1 MQHVIEEPSILARVE
16 RLIGP
21 ALVAAERTYD
31 RELASAN
38 PYLADILSH
47 TRRFRGKR
55 LRPMLL
61 LLSADACGG
70 IRDEHITLAAV
81 IEMIHTATLVH
92 DDVLDDADLR
102 RHVATVNARWN
113 NSTSVLF
120 GDYLFT
126 HAFHLAA
133 SVGTTDACRMIG
145 HATNIVCEGE
155 LTQVRQGGNL
165 DLTEDEYL
173 KIIEA
178 KTGEL
183 CAVAC
188 RLGARYAH
196 ASEAV
201 QSAMDGYGRKLGI
214 AFQIADDV
222 LDLAGTERDTGKTLG
237 SDLAQRKMTLPL
249 IRLLSSLSNGSVA
262 RLREL
267 IAASDSSAESE
278 LQSLLI
284 SDGALASARQTALD
298 IANESRNGLRLLP
311 ASEGRQLLEEVAE
324 FAVRRE
330 F

>member
-1 MQHVIEEPSILARVE
+1 MSRVIEEPSILSRVE
-16 RLIGP
+16 SLIGP
-21 ALVAAERTYD
+21 ALIEAEQTYD

-61 LLSADACGG
+61 LLSAEATGG
-70 IRDEHITLAAV
+70 IRDEHIILAAV

-145 HATNIVCEGE
+145 RATNIVCEGE

-165 DLTEDEYL
+165 DLTEEEYL

-188 RLGARYAH
+188 RLGARYAD
-196 ASEAV
+196 ASESV
-201 QSAMDGYGRKLGI
+201 QTSMDRYGRQLGI

-237 SDLAQRKMTLPL
+237 SDLAQRKLTLPL
-249 IRLLSSLSNGSVA
+249 IRLLSSVSNGTVA
-262 RLREL
+262 RAREL
-267 IAASDSSAESE
+267 ILASDSAAEPE
-278 LQSLLI
+278 LQGMLRNS
-284 SDGALASARQTALD
+284 GALASARQTALEFATGARD
-298 IANESRNGLRLLP
+298 GLRLLP
-311 ASEGRQLLEEVAE
+311 ESEGRQLLEEVAE

>member
-1 MQHVIEEPSILARVE
+1 MQHVIEEPAILGRVE
-16 RLIGP
+16 SLIGP
-21 ALVAAERTYD
+21 ALVAAERAYD

-61 LLSADACGG
+61 LLSAEATGG
-70 IRDEHITLAAV
+70 IRDEHVTLAAV

-92 DDVLDDADLR
+92 DDVLDDAELR
-102 RHVATVNARWN
+102 RHVATVNSRWN

-145 HATNIVCEGE
+145 RATNIVCEGE

-165 DLTEDEYL
+165 DLSEDEYL
-173 KIIEA
+173 RIIEA

-188 RLGARYAH
+188 RLGARYSDAG
-196 ASEAV
+196 EAV
-201 QSAMDGYGRKLGI
+201 ADAMDRYGRQLGI

-222 LDLAGTERDTGKTLG
+222 LDLAGTVRETGKTLG
-237 SDLAQRKMTLPL
+237 SDLAQMKMTLPL
-249 IRLLSSLSNGSVA
+249 IRLLSSTSNGSTTRA
-262 RLREL
+262 REL
-267 IAASDSSAESE
+267 IAAADSAAEAE
-278 LQSLLI
+278 LQSLLV
-284 SDGALASARQTALD
+284 SGGALASARKTALEFAED
-298 IANESRNGLRLLP
+298 ARKGLRLLP
-311 ASEGRQLLEEVAE
+311 DSEGRTLLEDVAE
-324 FAVRRE
+324 FAVCRE

>member
-16 RLIGP
+16 ALIGP
-21 ALVAAERTYD
+21 ALSAAERTFD
-31 RELASAN
+31 QELASAN
-38 PYLADILSH
+38 PYVTDILSH

-61 LLSADACGG
+61 LLSAEASGG

-145 HATNIVCEGE
+145 RATNIVCEGE

-165 DLTEDEYL
+165 DLTEEEYL

-188 RLGARYAH
+188 RLGAHYAD
-196 ASEAV
+196 ADQTV
-201 QSAMDGYGRKLGI
+201 QSAMDSYGRKLGI

-222 LDLAGTERDTGKTLG
+222 LDVAGTERDTGKSLG
-237 SDLAQRKMTLPL
+237 SDLAQRKLTLPL
-249 IRLLSSLSNGSVA
+249 IRLLSSSSNGSMTRIRESISSGNPDA
-262 RLREL
+262 EAELRR
-267 IAASDSSAESE
+267 
-278 LQSLLI
+278 LLI
-284 SDGALASARQTALD
+284 SSGALASARQAALEVSAEARD
-298 IANESRNGLRLLP
+298 DLRVLP
-311 ASEGRQLLEEVAE
+311 DSDGRQLLLEVAD

>member
-1 MQHVIEEPSILARVE
+1 MQHVIEEPSMLTRVE
-16 RLIGP
+16 ALIGP
-21 ALVAAERTYD
+21 SLAAAERIYD
-31 RELASAN
+31 RELASSN

-61 LLSADACGG
+61 LLSAEATGG
-70 IRDEHITLAAV
+70 IRDEHVVLAAV

-92 DDVLDDADLR
+92 DDVLDDAALR

-133 SVGTTDACRMIG
+133 SVGTTEACRLIG
-145 HATNIVCEGE
+145 RATNIVCEGE

-165 DLTEDEYL
+165 DLGEDEYL
-173 KIIEA
+173 RIIEA

-188 RLGARYAH
+188 RLGARYAGADETV
-196 ASEAV
+196 ASV
-201 QSAMDGYGRKLGI
+201 LDRYGRRLGI

-222 LDLAGTERDTGKTLG
+222 LDLAGTERETGKTLG
-237 SDLAQRKMTLPL
+237 SDLAQRKLTLPL
-249 IRLLSSLSNGSVA
+249 IRLLSLPSPELAA
-262 RLREL
+262 RTREL
-267 IAASDSSAESE
+267 IASGDPRSEAELRALLVSS
-278 LQSLLI
+278 
-284 SDGALASARQTALD
+284 GALAAARQTATEFAQAARD
-298 IANESRNGLRLLP
+298 GLAVLP
-311 ASEGRQLLEEVAE
+311 KSEGRRLLQDAAD

>member
-1 MQHVIEEPSILARVE
+1 VI
-16 RLIGP
+16 
-21 ALVAAERTYD
+21 
-31 RELASAN
+31 
-38 PYLADILSH
+38 
-47 TRRFRGKR
+47 
-55 LRPMLL
+55 
-61 LLSADACGG
+61 
-70 IRDEHITLAAV
+70 LAAV

-102 RHVATVNARWN
+102 RHVATVNSRWN

-145 HATNIVCEGE
+145 RATNIVCEGE

-165 DLTEDEYL
+165 DLSEEEYL
-173 KIIEA
+173 RIIEA

-188 RLGARYAH
+188 RLGARYSNAGD
-196 ASEAV
+196 AV
-201 QSAMDGYGRKLGI
+201 ASAMDRYGRQLGI

-222 LDLAGTERDTGKTLG
+222 LDLAGTERETGKTLG
-237 SDLAQRKMTLPL
+237 SDLAQRKLTLPL
-249 IRLLSSLSNGSVA
+249 IRLLASASNGSVA
-262 RLREL
+262 RARAL
-267 IAASDSSAESE
+267 ISSGDAHAESE
-278 LQSLLI
+278 LQALLI
-284 SDGALASARQTALD
+284 SSGALASARQTALEF
-298 IANESRNGLRLLP
+298 AEGARNGLRQLP
-311 ASEGRQLLEEVAE
+311 ESDGRQLLQEVAE

>member
-1 MQHVIEEPSILARVE
+1 MQHAIEERSILTRVE
-16 RLIGP
+16 ALIGP

-61 LLSADACGG
+61 LLSAEATGG
-70 IRDEHITLAAV
+70 IRDEHVTLAAV

-145 HATNIVCEGE
+145 RATNIVCEGE

-188 RLGARYAH
+188 RLGARFSNAPDPV
-196 ASEAV
+196 A
-201 QSAMDGYGRKLGI
+201 SAMDRYGRMLGV

-222 LDLAGTERDTGKTLG
+222 LDLAGTERETGKTLG
-237 SDLAQRKMTLPL
+237 SDLAQRKLTLPL
-249 IRLLSSLSNGSVA
+249 IRLLSSSANGSA
-262 RLREL
+262 AHAREL
-267 IAASDSSAESE
+267 ISSGDLAAAELHALLLSS
-278 LQSLLI
+278 
-284 SDGALASARQTALD
+284 GALTSARQTALD
-298 IANESRNGLRLLP
+298 FAEDARRSLRMLPESD
-311 ASEGRQLLEEVAE
+311 GRRLLEEVAE

>member
-1 MQHVIEEPSILARVE
+1 
-16 RLIGP
+16 
-21 ALVAAERTYD
+21 
-31 RELASAN
+31 
-38 PYLADILSH
+38 
-47 TRRFRGKR
+47 
-55 LRPMLL
+55 MLL
-61 LLSADACGG
+61 LLSADASGG

-145 HATNIVCEGE
+145 RATNIVCEGE

-165 DLTEDEYL
+165 DLTEGEYL

-188 RLGARYAH
+188 RLGARYAD
-196 ASEAV
+196 SSDSV
-201 QSAMDGYGRKLGI
+201 QTAMDLYGRKLGI

-249 IRLLSSLSNGSVA
+249 IRLLSSLSNGSVN

-267 IAASDSSAESE
+267 ITSGDPNAESE
-278 LQSLLI
+278 LRSLLM
-284 SDGALASARQTALD
+284 SGGALASARRTALEFASEARD
-298 IANESRNGLRLLP
+298 GLRLLP
-311 ASEGRQLLEEVAE
+311 PSDGRRLLEEVAE

>member
-1 MQHVIEEPSILARVE
+1 MQPVIEEQSILSRVE
-16 RLIGP
+16 SLIGP
-21 ALVAAERTYD
+21 ALVAAERTFD

-38 PYLADILSH
+38 PYLGDILSH

-61 LLSADACGG
+61 LLAAEATGG

-102 RHVATVNARWN
+102 RHVATVNSRWN

-133 SVGTTDACRMIG
+133 SVGTTDACRLIG
-145 HATNIVCEGE
+145 RATNIVCEGE

-165 DLTEDEYL
+165 DLSEDEYL

-188 RLGARYAH
+188 RLGARFSD

-201 QSAMDGYGRKLGI
+201 CGAMDRYGRQLGI

-222 LDLAGTERDTGKTLG
+222 LDLAGTERETGKTLG
-237 SDLAQRKMTLPL
+237 SDLEQRKLTLPL
-249 IRLLSSLSNGSVA
+249 IRLLSSIANGTATHA
-262 RLREL
+262 RQL
-267 IAASDSSAESE
+267 IASADARSAAELHGLLVSS
-278 LQSLLI
+278 
-284 SDGALASARQTALD
+284 GALVSARQTALD
-298 IANESRNGLRLLP
+298 FAEDARAGLRLLP
-311 ASEGRQLLEEVAE
+311 DSDGRQLLEELAV

>member
-1 MQHVIEEPSILARVE
+1 MQHVIEEPSILGRVE
-16 RLIGP
+16 SLIGP
-21 ALVAAERTYD
+21 ALVAAERAYD
-31 RELASAN
+31 RELVSAN

-61 LLSADACGG
+61 LLSAEATGG

-145 HATNIVCEGE
+145 RATNIVCEGE

-165 DLTEDEYL
+165 DLSEDEYL
-173 KIIEA
+173 RIIEA

-188 RLGARYAH
+188 RLGARYAD
-196 ASEAV
+196 AGEAV
-201 QSAMDGYGRKLGI
+201 ANAMDRYGRQLGI

-222 LDLAGTERDTGKTLG
+222 LDLAGTERETGKTLG
-237 SDLAQRKMTLPL
+237 SDLAQRKLTLPL
-249 IRLLSSLSNGSVA
+249 IRLLSSTSNGSTQRA
-262 RLREL
+262 REL
-267 IAASDSSAESE
+267 IAAGDSAAEAE
-278 LQSLLI
+278 LQSLLR
-284 SDGALASARQTALD
+284 SSGALASARQTALEFAD
-298 IANESRNGLRLLP
+298 GARKGLRQLP
-311 ASEGRQLLEEVAE
+311 PSVGRTLLEDVAE

>member
-1 MQHVIEEPSILARVE
+1 MQHVIEERSILSRVE
-16 RLIGP
+16 SLIGP
-21 ALVAAERTYD
+21 ALLAAERTFD

-55 LRPMLL
+55 LRPLLL
-61 LLSADACGG
+61 LLSAEATGG
-70 IRDEHITLAAV
+70 IRDEHVTLAAV

-102 RHVATVNARWN
+102 RHVATVNSRWN

-145 HATNIVCEGE
+145 RATNIVCEGE

-165 DLTEDEYL
+165 DLTEEEYL

-188 RLGARYAH
+188 RLGARFSNAG
-196 ASEAV
+196 EAV
-201 QSAMDGYGRKLGI
+201 ASAMDRYGRQLGI

-222 LDLAGTERDTGKTLG
+222 LDLAGTERETGKTLG
-237 SDLAQRKMTLPL
+237 SDLAQRKLTLPL
-249 IRLLSSLSNGSVA
+249 IRLLSSTANGTA
-262 RLREL
+262 THAREL
-267 IAASDSSAESE
+267 IASGDASTAAELHRLLVSS
-278 LQSLLI
+278 
-284 SDGALASARQTALD
+284 GALASARQTALEY
-298 IANESRNGLRLLP
+298 AEGARSGLRLLP
-311 ASEGRQLLEEVAE
+311 NSDGRQLLEEVAE

>member
-1 MQHVIEEPSILARVE
+1 MQHVIEEPAILGRVE
-16 RLIGP
+16 SLIGP
-21 ALVAAERTYD
+21 ALVAAEQAYD

-61 LLSADACGG
+61 LLSAEATGG

-102 RHVATVNARWN
+102 RHVATVNSRWN

-145 HATNIVCEGE
+145 RATNIVCEGE

-165 DLTEDEYL
+165 DLSEDEYL
-173 KIIEA
+173 RIIEA

-188 RLGARYAH
+188 RLGARYSDAGD
-196 ASEAV
+196 AIADG
-201 QSAMDGYGRKLGI
+201 MDGYGRRLGI

-249 IRLLSSLSNGSVA
+249 IRLLSSVSNGSTTRA
-262 RLREL
+262 REL
-267 IAASDSSAESE
+267 IAAAGSSSEVE
-278 LQSLLI
+278 LQSLLV
-284 SDGALASARQTALD
+284 SSGALASARKTALD
-298 IANESRNGLRLLP
+298 YAEKARRGLRLLP
-311 ASEGRQLLEEVAE
+311 KSEGRTLLEDVAE